1 MQRDGFCLPFQEK
14 AECHKMEPLILVN
27 RGVMVHFILV
37 GALLNSLT
45 PMRSGKEHCS
55 FAEEKPKS

>member
-14 AECHKMEPLILVN
+14 AECRKMEPLILVN
-27 RGVMVHFILV
+27 CGVMVHLLV

-45 PMRSGKEHCS
+45 PMRSGKGHCS
-55 FAEEKPKS
+55 FTEVKPKS